1 MTGPLS
7 GYRVVETGGGAAAM
21 AGRLLASLGATV
33 IRVEP
38 AAGDPMRSSDPRST
52 IAPRYAWYTLDK
64 HIIRTDDTAVL
75 PGLAG
80 EADLLVEDLGPGVLD
95 PAALRAANPGLVVLS
110 LSPYGQDGPYRDW
123 AGSALTTFALGGSLF
138 RSGRATEAPL
148 PPPVELADT
157 IGGITGVLAAVAS
170 LVARKSTADGD
181 TIDCSIAE
189 ACLATSDWGVSI
201 RSLMG
206 TTMPRNGAGPVYP
219 VYRVADGFVRVLNL
233 SAKQWNSF
241 VAWMNNPPEFAAP
254 EWQILP
260 WRAAN
265 ADVIDLVCERE
276 IGHRK
281 REELFHEGQQ
291 RGVSIVPVYAPEDV
305 PGDAHFRERQAL
317 AEVTHPEAGTLNI
330 PRSFVRFG
338 KGVIPPAPA
347 APVIGGSGGFAGGRV
362 EPPGLDFTKLRVV
375 ELGSGGVAPEAARH
389 FGLLG
394 ADVIKVEHPS
404 AMDFLRG
411 SGGPGMHEYTGTFSS
426 SNRNKRSIQLDLKTE
441 EGRGTLFRL
450 LSMADVFFENNSG
463 GVCDRL
469 GIGYEAVA
477 AVNPRIVYA
486 SSQMMGATGPAS
498 SYSGFGPSNHA
509 VSGIAHL
516 WSAPDNPKPE
526 GNMLV
531 HPDHL
536 AGKALAIAALAALGE
551 RQRTG
556 RGCFIDLAQAE
567 FAMAT
572 IGEAFAEVSLLGSAQ
587 RRGQQHPAFV
597 PHGVFPTVVNDEWV
611 AIAVETDAQWA
622 RLREALGNPDWAADA
637 ALDTIA
643 GRLASRE
650 AITAGL
656 TAWTTPRTRPFIVNH
671 LQRFGVPAMQVMAPV
686 DQLADVHLNER
697 GAFATII
704 HPLSGP
710 ARFEGQPFRFQRLQ
724 LVPESPAPILGAHTA
739 DVLREWLGEA

>member
-1 MTGPLS
+1 
-7 GYRVVETGGGAAAM
+7 M

-33 IRVEP
+33 IRIEP
-38 AAGDPMRSSDPRST
+38 AAGHPLKTADPRSPV
-52 IAPRYAWYTLDK
+52 APRYAWYTLDK
-64 HIIRTDDTAVL
+64 QIIRSDDASLL
-75 PGLAG
+75 PSLAAG
-80 EADLLVEDLGPGVLD
+80 ADLLVEDLGPGALD
-95 PAALRAANPGLVVLS
+95 VEPIRAANPGIVILS
-110 LSPYGQDGPYRDW
+110 LSHYGQDGPYRDW
-123 AGSALTTFALGGSLF
+123 AGSALTSFALGGSLF

-157 IGGITGVLAAVAS
+157 IGGITGVLAAVAA
-170 LVARKSTADGD
+170 LVARKGATDGD
-181 TIDCSIAE
+181 HIDCSIAE
-189 ACLATSDWGVSI
+189 ACLATSDWGVPT

-219 VYRVADGFVRVLNL
+219 VYRVADGFVRILNL
-233 SAKQWNSF
+233 SARQWNAF
-241 VAWMNNPPEFAAP
+241 VEWMKNPPEFAAP

-265 ADVIDLVCERE
+265 ADVVDLVCERE
-276 IGHRK
+276 IGDRP

-305 PGDAHFRERQAL
+305 PHDAHFRERQAL
-317 AEVTHPEAGTLNI
+317 AEVEHPEAGTLNI

-338 KGVIPPAPA
+338 KGTIPPAPA
-347 APVIGGSGGFAGGRV
+347 APTIAPTAAFSGKRV
-362 EPPGLDFTKLRVV
+362 APPGLDFSKLRVV

-394 ADVIKVEHPS
+394 ADVIKIEHPS

-411 SGGPGMHEYTGTFSS
+411 SGGPGMHEHTGTFSS
-426 SNRNKRSIQLDLKTE
+426 SNRNKRSVELDLKTE

-450 LSMADVFFENNSG
+450 LSVADVFFENNSG

-536 AGKALAIAALAALGE
+536 AGKTLAIAALAALGE

-572 IGEAFAEVSLLGSAQ
+572 IGEAFAEVSMFGSVQ
-587 RRGQQHPAFV
+587 RRGQDHPAFV
-597 PHGVFPTVVNDEWV
+597 PHGVFPTVIKDEWV
-611 AIAVETDAQWA
+611 AVAVETDDQWA
-622 RLREALGNPDWAADA
+622 RLREALGNPDWAADP

-643 GRLASRE
+643 GRLAARP
-650 AITAGL
+650 AIAAGL
-656 TAWTTPRTRPFIVNH
+656 AGWTSQRTRPYIVNT

-697 GAFATII
+697 GAFATIV

-710 ARFEGQPFRFQRLQ
+710 ARFEGQPYRFERLQ

-739 DVLREWLGEA
+739 EVLREWLGEAGS